1 MQKSRVREKMRRQE
15 PILCTAIHFP
25 NAGLAEFLGRFG
37 FDCLW
42 ICTEHVA
49 TDQMLLEHMIRACR
63 LTGMDA
69 MVRVVRGN
77 HDDLI
82 RPLECGAKGLMIPRL
97 KTPEEVA
104 KIVYDTRFHPLGQ
117 RGIDGAN
124 PDADMGFVPIA
135 EYTRFANE
143 HTFIVVQ
150 VEDHEAVECVEEI
163 AAVEGIDV
171 VFIGPADLSQ
181 SYGVPGE
188 LKHPKILKAIE
199 RTVAACEKSGIYCGT
214 PGLDVEYTK
223 TLMEMGVKF
232 ITGPGDFGVLYRG
245 FREVVD
251 VYSELGFTFAA
262 GAGG

>member
-25 NAGLAEFLGRFG
+25 NASLAELIGQFG

-42 ICTEHVA
+42 VCTEHVA
-49 TDQMLLEHMIRACR
+49 TDMSLLEHIVRAGR
-63 LTGMDA
+63 LTGMDV

-82 RPLECGAKGLMIPRL
+82 RPLEFGAKGLMIPRL
-97 KTPEEVA
+97 RTPEEVA
-104 KIVYDTRFHPLGQ
+104 QIVYDTRFYPLGK

-124 PDADMGFVPIA
+124 PDADMGFVSIPDYI
-135 EYTRFANE
+135 RFAND

-150 VEDHEAVECVEEI
+150 VEDAEAVDCVEEI

-171 VFIGPADLSQ
+171 IFIGPADLSQ
-181 SYGVPGE
+181 SYGVPGQ
-188 LKHPKILKAIE
+188 LKHPKIIEAIE
-199 RTVAACEKSGIYCGT
+199 RSVAACEKHGIYCGT
-214 PGLDVEYTK
+214 PGLDVDYTK
-223 TLMEMGVKF
+223 MLMQMGVKF
-232 ITGPGDFGVLYRG
+232 LTAPGDFGLLYRG

-251 VYSELGFTFAA
+251 VYSQLGFTFAA
-262 GAGG
+262 RQS